1 MKVNEVIT
9 RVKNGENM
17 SDIAKDTNVSRS
29 ALTKKMNKIGF
40 VFDRAVKEYNYTGDH
55 PLEAVLDFDLNNS
68 ISALGSRNIE
78 NNSRNTVKDT
88 RNIEKNSRNT
98 VKNSGKT
105 VPEKAEKIDSIHEDV
120 PIIREREGNVL
131 TEEEI
136 MFVKELH
143 MQYKKD
149 GGMYRKIFLDT
160 YANLPNR
167 KPNIKTPYM
176 ISKATAEEFDEFTN
190 ALADDFRISRNDLA
204 EMALRYF
211 VQEFQSLLKKDDCTK
226 K

>member
-1 MKVNEVIT
+1 MRVREVIT

-55 PLEAVLDFDLNNS
+55 SLETVLDFDLNNP
-68 ISALGSRNIE
+68 ISTLGSRNIV
-78 NNSRNTVKDT
+78 NDSRN
-88 RNIEKNSRNT
+88 I
-98 VKNSGKT
+98 VKNSGKQ
-105 VPEKAEKIDSIHEDV
+105 VPEKAKKIEEIHEDV
-120 PIIREREGNVL
+120 PIIREREDNVL
-131 TEEEI
+131 TDEEL
-136 MFVKELH
+136 MFLKELH

-160 YANLPNR
+160 YTDLPIR
-167 KPNIKTPYM
+167 KPYVKAPYT
-176 ISKATAEEFDEFTN
+176 ISKSTAKEFEEFSD
-190 ALADDFRISRNDLA
+190 ALADEFRIGRSDLA

-211 VQEFQSLLKKDDCTK
+211 VKEFQPLLKRNDCTK

>member
-1 MKVNEVIT
+1 MKVSEVIV
-9 RVKNGENM
+9 RVKNGESM
-17 SDIAKDTNVSRS
+17 SDIAKDTDVSRS

-40 VFDRAVKEYNYTGDH
+40 VFDRAVKEYNYMGDH
-55 PLEAVLDFDLNNS
+55 PLETVLDFDLNNS
-68 ISALGSRNIE
+68 VSKLGS
-78 NNSRNTVKDT
+78 
-88 RNIEKNSRNT
+88 RNIEKNSRDV
-98 VKNSGKT
+98 VKNSRET
-105 VPEKAEKIDSIHEDV
+105 VPKKAEKIEYIHEDV
-120 PIIREREGNVL
+120 PIIREREGNTL
-131 TEEEI
+131 TEEEV

-160 YANLPNR
+160 YAHLPNR

-176 ISKATAEEFDEFTN
+176 ISRATAEEFDDFTN

-211 VQEFQSLLKKDDCTK
+211 IQEFQPLLKRNDCIK

>member
-1 MKVNEVIT
+1 MKVSEVIT
-9 RVKNGENM
+9 RVKNGESM
-17 SDIAKDTNVSRS
+17 SDIAKDTDVTRS

-40 VFDRAVKEYNYTGDH
+40 VFDRAVKEYNYMGDH
-55 PLEAVLDFDLNNS
+55 PLETVLDFDLNNS
-68 ISALGSRNIE
+68 VSTLGS
-78 NNSRNTVKDT
+78 
-88 RNIEKNSRNT
+88 RNIEKNSREI

-105 VPEKAEKIDSIHEDV
+105 VTKMAEKIEDIHEDV
-120 PIIREREGNVL
+120 PIIREREGNTL

-160 YANLPNR
+160 YSDLPNR
-167 KPNIKTPYM
+167 KPNVKAPYM
-176 ISKATAEEFDEFTN
+176 ISKATVEEFDQFMS
-190 ALADDFRISRNDLA
+190 ALSDDFRITRNDLA

-211 VQEFQSLLKKDDCTK
+211 VQGFQPLLKRNDCTK